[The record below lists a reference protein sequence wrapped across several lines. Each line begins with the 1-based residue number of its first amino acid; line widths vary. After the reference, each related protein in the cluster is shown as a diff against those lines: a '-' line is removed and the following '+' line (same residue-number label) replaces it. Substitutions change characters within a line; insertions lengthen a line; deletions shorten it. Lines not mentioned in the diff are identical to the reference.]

1 LEDRS
6 TDDEETLVTSPS
18 HDSQDPR
25 AYFII
30 RDLASGL
37 ADVFEDLRFE
47 PLFQRDPDTVSVV
60 GLLPGNY
67 LAGEQ
72 DAWLTVW
79 RGHRE
84 GGGQDESG
92 QRLWLRIDR
101 LGDRRADDRIQAVD
115 PEAPALGLEL
125 AEMAGGGDSLLK
137 GVSGMVK
144 LLETAVPVH
153 ESNSDTDLVFRA
165 LNDTVREGVAHGA
178 DSDVTPFDEDEDP
191 VAELVQLCSESGLE
205 SVDFGPYKAPGDKP
219 FAASTTLDVTDQLQM
234 TVWSDSEGMDW
245 IEVAGRVQRMDAP
258 HLEIPAEDQD
268 EAHMVAELAAQLTA
282 IHEVAE
288 SIFRDLDPD
297 DPDTAFELLN
307 TVAYMAM
314 NAGMKELDPNARPW
328 FEWVDQFSAHC
339 RLGFLAGVMLEE
351 SPFGNL
357 NISATTLDPVTRAIT
372 DLQVYWKQDDEDDTA
387 EHWLSVG
394 TATGPAHDVDL
405 EYPELLAGVPEAGRE
420 HIRHAIT
427 HLHEMV
433 HLAGAILEARAREA
447 IDFVDARKAVE
458 AVTDDVQY
466 EMIRSTIDDAIAG
479 LNGTARLYTGAMRS

>member
-1 LEDRS
+1 M
-6 TDDEETLVTSPS
+6 TSPS

-47 PLFQRDPDTVSVV
+47 PLFQRDPGTVSVV
-60 GLLPGNY
+60 ALLPGNC

-84 GGGQDESG
+84 GGGRDEGG

-101 LGDRRADDRIQAVD
+101 LGDRRADDWIQPVD
-115 PEAPALGLEL
+115 PEAPGFGLEL
-125 AEMAGGGDSLLK
+125 GEMAGGSDSLLK
-137 GVSGMVK
+137 GVAGMVK
-144 LLETAVPVH
+144 LLETAAPVH
-153 ESNSDTDLVFRA
+153 GSNSDTDLVFRA
-165 LNDTVREGVAHGA
+165 LDDMLREGVARGG
-178 DSDVTPFDEDEDP
+178 DSDVNPPDEDEDP

-219 FAASTTLDVTDQLQM
+219 FAASTTLDVTDQLQR
-234 TVWSDSEGMDW
+234 TVWSDHEGMNW
-245 IEVAGRVQRMDAP
+245 IEVGGRVQRMDAP
-258 HLEIPAEDQD
+258 HLEVPAEDQD
-268 EAHMVAELAAQLTA
+268 EADTIAELAAQLTV
-282 IHEVAE
+282 IHGAAE
-288 SIFRDLDPD
+288 TIFRDLDPA
-297 DPDTAFELLN
+297 DPDPAFELLN

-314 NAGMKELDPNARPW
+314 NGAMEKPSPSAEPW
-328 FEWVDQFSAHC
+328 FDWADLFSAHC

-357 NISATTLDPVTRAIT
+357 NIRATTLDPVTRAIT

-387 EHWLSVG
+387 EHWLAVG
-394 TATGPAHDVDL
+394 TATGPAHDVDP

-433 HLAGAILEARAREA
+433 HLAGAILEARAQEA
-447 IDFVDARKAVE
+447 IDFVDARKEVE
-458 AVTDDVQY
+458 AVPDDVQY